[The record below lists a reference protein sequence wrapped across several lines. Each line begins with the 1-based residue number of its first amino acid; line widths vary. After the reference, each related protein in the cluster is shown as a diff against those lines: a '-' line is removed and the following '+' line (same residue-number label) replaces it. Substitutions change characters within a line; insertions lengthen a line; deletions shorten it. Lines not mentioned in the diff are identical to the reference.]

1 MYGKAFCVL
10 IIVLI
15 LIYNLATGSVET
27 VASSSNESLT
37 SWTTY
42 GTLVQAGAAV
52 ITLGIMV
59 WLGYQQKAMTRRQ
72 LNLSL
77 YEKRYKIYREIEDTL
92 EKEFLFLKFPNQEEA
107 NIEPVN
113 SKKYVD
119 SLYKKISNLKSS
131 IRERTFL
138 LDDDTNK
145 IIDQSLEEISNIITN
160 IGMIYFDKEY
170 NIKGKE
176 RVSVQYNDANLER
189 SKVIALMDN
198 IHKSFENVL
207 DFKEI

>member
-37 SWTTY
+37 SWATY

-92 EKEFLFLKFPNQEEA
+92 EKEFLFLKFPNQEGA
-107 NIEPVN
+107 NAKHINFQE
-113 SKKYVD
+113 YVD
-119 SLYKKISNLKSS
+119 PLYKKINNLKSS
-131 IRERTFL
+131 TRERTFL
-138 LDDDTNK
+138 LDADVNE
-145 IIDQSLEEISNIITN
+145 IIDKTFQIVINIVTN
-160 IGMIYFDKEY
+160 IAEIYFSREY
-170 NIKGKE
+170 DSDEKARGI
-176 RVSVQYNDANLER
+176 SQYNDANSER
-189 SKVIALMDN
+189 NKIIPLMDT
-198 IHKSFENVL
+198 IHKYFENVL

>member
-37 SWTTY
+37 SWATY

-52 ITLGIMV
+52 ITLGIMI
-59 WLGYQQKAMTRRQ
+59 WLGIRQNAMTRRQ

-92 EKEFLFLKFPNQEEA
+92 EKEFLFLKFPNQEGA
-107 NIEPVN
+107 NAKHINFQE
-113 SKKYVD
+113 YVD
-119 SLYKKISNLKSS
+119 PLYKKINNLKSS
-131 IRERTFL
+131 TRERTFL
-138 LDDDTNK
+138 LDADVNE
-145 IIDQSLEEISNIITN
+145 IIDKTFQIVINIVTN
-160 IGMIYFDKEY
+160 IAEIYFSREY
-170 NIKGKE
+170 DSDEKARGI
-176 RVSVQYNDANLER
+176 SQYNDANSER
-189 SKVIALMDN
+189 NKIIPLMDT
-198 IHKSFENVL
+198 IHKYFENVL

>member
-37 SWTTY
+37 SRATY

-52 ITLGIMV
+52 ITLGIMI
-59 WLGYQQKAMTRRQ
+59 WLGIRQNAMTRRQ

-92 EKEFLFLKFPNQEEA
+92 EKEFLFLKFPNQEGA
-107 NIEPVN
+107 NAKHINFQE
-113 SKKYVD
+113 YVD
-119 SLYKKISNLKSS
+119 PLYKKINNLKSS
-131 IRERTFL
+131 TRERTFL
-138 LDDDTNK
+138 LDADVNE
-145 IIDQSLEEISNIITN
+145 IIDKTFQIVINIVTN
-160 IGMIYFDKEY
+160 IAEIYFSREY
-170 NIKGKE
+170 DSDEKARGI
-176 RVSVQYNDANLER
+176 SQYNDANSER
-189 SKVIALMDN
+189 NKIIPLMDT
-198 IHKSFENVL
+198 IHKYFENVL